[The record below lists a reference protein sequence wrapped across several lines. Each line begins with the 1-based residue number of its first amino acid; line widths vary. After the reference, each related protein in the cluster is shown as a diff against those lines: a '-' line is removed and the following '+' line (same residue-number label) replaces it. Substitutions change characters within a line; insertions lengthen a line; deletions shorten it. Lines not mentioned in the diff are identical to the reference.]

1 MKYDT
6 DQGKMA
12 KGLFVEIM
20 KAIEKYDGTL
30 YVPTVLGILEV
41 VKAEIF
47 QNSMRDMDD
56 ETD

>member
-1 MKYDT
+1 MKYDN
-6 DQGKMA
+6 QGKMA

-30 YVPTVLGILEV
+30 YVPTVLGILDV
-41 VKAEIF
+41 VRMEIF
-47 QNSMRDMDD
+47 QTSMRGIDDD

>member
-1 MKYDT
+1 MKLT
-6 DQGKMA
+6 DGKLA
-12 KGLFVEIM
+12 KAMFVEIM
-20 KAIEKYDGTL
+20 QVIEKYDGTL